1 MCDVEYR
8 ETAGDD
14 VLLHLSSVVSS
25 GHPGGSE
32 TSTLPS
38 LRTAEVC
45 VCGCV
50 YSSYTI
56 LYHLCVGN
64 APHSSRTDTLPSSS
78 ALIFFIDDIDIEVL
92 SLGCLT
98 CALLCISL

>member
-8 ETAGDD
+8 ETAGEN

-45 VCGCV
+45 VCVCVCV
-50 YSSYTI
+50 YSSYFNTVSP
-56 LYHLCVGN
+56 LCRQWTTQQQDRYV
-64 APHSSRTDTLPSSS
+64 A
-78 ALIFFIDDIDIEVL
+78 
-92 SLGCLT
+92 
-98 CALLCISL
+98 